1 MPSPAKLASASEWEL
16 DVGETADGG
25 SAGYVGFVTLSSG
38 EPAVLKVPIYG
49 QDPSRAASRVLLA
62 AKGEGYVKA
71 LRYDTAT
78 DAMLMERL
86 GPRLE
91 STHADPR

>member
-1 MPSPAKLASASEWEL
+1 MRSKSA
-16 DVGETADGG
+16 
-25 SAGYVGFVTLSSG
+25 
-38 EPAVLKVPIYG
+38 
-49 QDPSRAASRVLLA
+49 AASRVLLA
-62 AKGEGYVKA
+62 AKGERYVKA